1 MRVLSYALL
10 LCFSCVELKAQSKKD
25 TEFPKEFIMHLKLHN
40 GLVTNFTNLPE
51 VYTGGL
57 QIVPQYTIIPHLIRA
72 GIIADVYYT
81 NKKVSAAFGP
91 TFSLKLKTF
100 KAAPFGSL
108 GNINVNFDHLWG
120 TNNERLIGAGINAD
134 IANKILI
141 GLSLHRDYNLNTW
154 WIQNTIG
161 LRISSLKKTNEIFNQ

>member
-1 MRVLSYALL
+1 MKVITFTLL
-10 LCFSCVELKAQSKKD
+10 LCLVCNQLKAQDKKD

-57 QIVPQYTIIPHLIRA
+57 QIVPQYTIVPHKIRA
-72 GIIADVYYT
+72 GVIADVYYT
-81 NKKVSAAFGP
+81 SKKVSAAFGP
-91 TFSLKLKTF
+91 TFSFKLKTF

-108 GNINVNFDHLWG
+108 GNINVNVDHLWG
-120 TNNERLIGAGINAD
+120 TNKEQLIGAGINAD
-134 IANKILI
+134 IANKIVI

-161 LRISSLKKTNEIFNQ
+161 IRISSLKKTTEIFNQ

>member
-1 MRVLSYALL
+1 MKVITHTLL
-10 LCFSCVELKAQSKKD
+10 LCLVCIQLKAQSKKD

-57 QIVPQYTIIPHLIRA
+57 QIVPQYTIVPQKIRA
-72 GIIADVYYT
+72 GVIADLYYT
-81 NKKVSAAFGP
+81 SKKVSAAFGP
-91 TFSLKLKTF
+91 TFSYKLKTF
-100 KAAPFGSL
+100 RAAPFGSL

-120 TNNERLIGAGINAD
+120 TNKERLIGAGINAD
-134 IANKILI
+134 IANKIVL

-154 WIQNTIG
+154 WIQNTVG
-161 LRISSLKKTNEIFNQ
+161 LRISSLKKTTEIFNQ